1 MNEDITEGI
10 KIPNGVFVELII
22 EDEIVYMLDADSGE
36 FINVMSLTVW
46 RWLYW

>member
-1 MNEDITEGI
+1 MSNDITEGI

-36 FINVMSLTVW
+36 IYEVW
-46 RWLYW
+46 RVH

>member
-1 MNEDITEGI
+1 MNDDITEGI

-36 FINVMSLTVW
+36 VYEVW
-46 RWLYW
+46 RVH

>member
-1 MNEDITEGI
+1 MNDDIAEGI

-36 FINVMSLTVW
+36 IYEVW
-46 RWLYW
+46 RVH

>member
-1 MNEDITEGI
+1 MNDDITEGI

-36 FINVMSLTVW
+36 IYEVW
-46 RWLYW
+46 RVH